1 MEKLL
6 ELLQFPLQLEGV
18 EIKVVVDIKLL
29 VVLIGLHGTS
39 CRYNCPY
46 CEVYLSSYIIIPIK
60 LSFENSKGCRG
71 NWIDGSLDPR
81 RAKKS

>member
-6 ELLQFPLQLEGV
+6 QLLQFPLHLEGV